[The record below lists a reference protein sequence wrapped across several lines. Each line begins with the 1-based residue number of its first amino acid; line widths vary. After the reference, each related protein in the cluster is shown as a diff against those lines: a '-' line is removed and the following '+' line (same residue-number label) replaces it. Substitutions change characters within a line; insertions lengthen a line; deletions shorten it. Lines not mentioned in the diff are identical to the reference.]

1 MLSMSR
7 TTTPIVLVPEERATL
22 DAWAR
27 GRNLPYRKVIRARI
41 ITMAADG
48 VLNQDIA
55 NALSVSRPTV
65 QLWRERFLALRL
77 RGLEKDAPRPGR
89 KPKVSAR
96 KIRAVVEDTVHS
108 PAPNATHWS
117 TGSMAKAHG
126 LSQTMV

>member
-1 MLSMSR
+1 
-7 TTTPIVLVPEERATL
+7 
-22 DAWAR
+22 
-27 GRNLPYRKVIRARI
+27 
-41 ITMAADG
+41 MAADG

-77 RGLEKDAPRPGR
+77 TGLKKDAPRPGR